1 VIDVGLIGYGGV
13 AHDTLAI
20 LQTGE
25 AAKTVRVAGVLVQ
38 PGRVSAARE
47 RLGAVPLVDSLEAL
61 LALRPRI
68 IAEVAGQGAV
78 TGFGETVLRSGVDFL
93 VISIGALADA
103 ELLERL
109 RAAAELG
116 KARLILPAGAIGGVD
131 AIAAMRLDGL
141 RAVRYRSV
149 KPPAAWRNSP
159 AERLVDLDRL
169 TQRTVLYEGTARRA
183 ALDFPQNANVAATVA
198 LAGLGF
204 EATRVELVADPDAPG
219 NIHEIEAEGATGS
232 ILIRM
237 QGRPSANNPKTSALT
252 ALSVVRALLN
262 EAASIVI

>member
-13 AHDTLAI
+13 AQDALS
-20 LQTGE
+20 LLRGPDY
-25 AAKTVRVAGVLVQ
+25 AKDLRVAGVLVR
-38 PGRVSAARE
+38 PERMSAARD
-47 RLGAVPLVDSLEAL
+47 RLGDVPLVDSLTAL
-61 LALRPRI
+61 LARRPRI
-68 IAEVAGQGAV
+68 VAEVAGQGAV
-78 TGFGETVLRSGVDFL
+78 AEFGEAVLRSGTDFL

-103 ELLERL
+103 DLLERL
-109 RAAAELG
+109 RAAAAAG

-131 AIAAMRLDGL
+131 AIAAMRLSGL
-141 RAVRYRSV
+141 SAVRYRSV
-149 KPPAAWRNSP
+149 KPPVAWRNSP
-159 AERLVDLDRL
+159 AEKLVDLDRL
-169 TQRTVLYEGTARRA
+169 TRRTVLYEGTARRA

-232 ILIRM
+232 ILIRL
-237 QGRPSANNPKTSALT
+237 QGRPSASNPKTSALT